1 MESKAGY
8 PPIEIAFH
16 EGRDVPPHAV
26 KKILVKDVGLDADE
40 ARKLI

>member
-1 MESKAGY
+1 MESKVGY

-16 EGRDVPPHAV
+16 EGQDVPPFAV
-26 KKILVKDVGLDADE
+26 KKILVDAVGLDPKE